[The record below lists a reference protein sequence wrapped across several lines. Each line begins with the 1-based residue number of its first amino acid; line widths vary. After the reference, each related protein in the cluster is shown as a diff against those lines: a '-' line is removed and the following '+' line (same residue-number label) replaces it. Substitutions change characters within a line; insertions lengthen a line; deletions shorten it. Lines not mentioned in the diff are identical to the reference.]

1 MGPPKNTYPP
11 LGLRGGRFG
20 GQWDKRGKRDFMVL
34 TPEKIA
40 QSGTLAG
47 SSIGPPI
54 SGGSARQK
62 IEKLQ
67 FLGVK
72 PPKKGVFD
80 PSERHFSR
88 SLGFQEPPKK
98 GVSGPPERHFSRSFN
113 WDPIWGGIYPPWG
126 GPGTPKK
133 GFPDPSKTAFFGPNK
148 KCH

>member
-1 MGPPKNTYPP
+1 
-11 LGLRGGRFG
+11 
-20 GQWDKRGKRDFMVL
+20 MVL

-88 SLGFQEPPKK
+88 SLGFQEPQK
-98 GVSGPPERHFSRSFN
+98 R
-113 WDPIWGGIYPPWG
+113 
-126 GPGTPKK
+126 
-133 GFPDPSKTAFFGPNK
+133 GFPDPQSGTLAGLSIGTPFGGVFIPPGGVQGPQKRGFRTPQKLRFLVPIRNVIRG
-148 KCH
+148 